1 MAATTKGRIE
11 AGILVFVVFLL
22 GVLLGGLG
30 THLWGARVWGETR
43 SAPTMRRV
51 PGQFM
56 AAMTQRLQLT
66 PDQQKQFESML
77 DDTKSKLTNLYAP
90 VDSERDQIRA
100 ANRARMRAIL
110 TPDQQVQFDQV
121 LKELGPPQN
130 TYH

>member
-1 MAATTKGRIE
+1 MAATTRGRFE

-22 GVLLGGLG
+22 GMLLGGVG

-43 SAPTMRRV
+43 PAPTMKRV

-56 AAMTQRLQLT
+56 AVMTQRLQLT

-77 DDTKSKLTNLYAP
+77 DDTKSKLTSLYGP
-90 VDSERDQIRA
+90 VDQERDQIRA
-100 ANRARMRAIL
+100 ANRARMRAVL
-110 TPDQQVQFDQV
+110 TQEQQAQFDQV
-121 LKELGPPQN
+121 LKELGPPA

>member
-1 MAATTKGRIE
+1 MGTATKGRIE

-22 GVLLGGLG
+22 GVLLGGVG
-30 THLWGARVWGETR
+30 THLWGARVWGQTPA
-43 SAPTMRRV
+43 APAIKRV

-56 AAMTQRLQLT
+56 AVMTQRLQLT

-77 DDTKSKLTNLYAP
+77 DDTKTRLTNLYAP

-100 ANRARMRAIL
+100 ANRARMRAVL
-110 TPDQQVQFDQV
+110 TPDQQLQFDQV